1 MPKKATDSIVSL
13 NGEMELA
20 IKKRETISNTKT
32 PKQMVKKRADGF
44 DYVEEAYMRV
54 KLDELYP
61 DWSWLPAPNN
71 AVQFLGS
78 EWVVVQGVLEI
89 TEEESGRKR
98 RFFSPGAARVQFK
111 SGQPHTTENVID
123 IDKNVASANS
133 YAFKRAC
140 NRLAHIAD
148 DIYRKQVRTDFMT
161 EEQEKSYEELLVEA
175 QNQKMPLTRL
185 AVWKNAK
192 DEIYQSNFVDAYNA
206 LYEEVNHL
214 KTKNK
219 PTKKTT
225 KEK

>member
-1 MPKKATDSIVSL
+1 MPKKATDSIVL
-13 NGEMELA
+13 NGEMDIA
-20 IKKRETISNTKT
+20 IKKRETISNTTT
-32 PKQMVKKRADGF
+32 PKQMIKKRADGF
-44 DYVEEAYMRV
+44 DYVEEAYMRSM
-54 KLDELYP
+54 LDKVYP
-61 DWSWLPAPNN
+61 DWSWLPAPDN

-148 DIYRKQVRTDFMT
+148 DIYRKQVRTDFLT
-161 EEQEKSYEELLVEA
+161 EEQNKSYDELLQEA
-175 QNQKMPLTRL
+175 QKLGMPLTRL
-185 AVWKNAK
+185 ATWKNAK
-192 DEIYQSNFVDAYNA
+192 DNIYQSNFVDAYNSF
-206 LYEEVNHL
+206 YEEVNHL
-214 KTKNK
+214 KTNKK
-219 PTKKTT
+219 PTK
-225 KEK
+225 EKV

>member
-1 MPKKATDSIVSL
+1 MPKKATDSIVL
-13 NGEMELA
+13 NGEMDIA
-20 IKKRETISNTKT
+20 IKKRETISNTTT

-44 DYVEEAYMRV
+44 DYVEEAYMRSM
-54 KLDELYP
+54 LDKVYP
-61 DWSWLPAPNN
+61 DWSWLPAPDN

-148 DIYRKQVRTDFMT
+148 DIYRKQVRTDFLT
-161 EEQEKSYEELLVEA
+161 EEQNKSYDELLQEA
-175 QNQKMPLTRL
+175 QKLGMPLTRL
-185 AVWKNAK
+185 ATWKNAK
-192 DEIYQSNFVDAYNA
+192 DNIYQSNFVDAYNSF
-206 LYEEVNHL
+206 YEEVNHL
-214 KTKNK
+214 KTNKK
-219 PTKKTT
+219 PTK
-225 KEK
+225 EKV